1 MDQKKITIPDLIK
14 MKQAGTPIAM
24 LTAYDYPMALILDSA
39 GVDCILV
46 GDSVGNVVLG
56 YESTVPVTMD
66 EMVHH
71 TKAARK
77 GVNHA
82 LLVADMPFMSFNISR
97 EQTIT
102 NAGRL
107 VKEAGADAVKMEG
120 AGEGVITMI
129 RAVVGAGIPVMGHIG
144 LTPQT
149 ATMLGGLKVQ
159 GKTGQAAQQI
169 MRQALELEQAGCFGI
184 VFECIPDVLAEHI
197 SRALKIPSIGI
208 GAGAGCDGQ
217 VLVTHD
223 MVGIT
228 ERFVPKFVKRYAQ
241 AAQIMRE
248 AAEHYV
254 ADVRGKTFPDSAHSF
269 TMKPEDLKGLEP

>member
-107 VKEAGADAVKMEG
+107 VKEAGADAVKNG
-120 AGEGVITMI
+120 
-129 RAVVGAGIPVMGHIG
+129 R
-144 LTPQT
+144 
-149 ATMLGGLKVQ
+149 
-159 GKTGQAAQQI
+159 
-169 MRQALELEQAGCFGI
+169 R
-184 VFECIPDVLAEHI
+184 
-197 SRALKIPSIGI
+197 R
-208 GAGAGCDGQ
+208 
-217 VLVTHD
+217 
-223 MVGIT
+223 
-228 ERFVPKFVKRYAQ
+228 
-241 AAQIMRE
+241 
-248 AAEHYV
+248 
-254 ADVRGKTFPDSAHSF
+254 
-269 TMKPEDLKGLEP
+269 

>member
-1 MDQKKITIPDLIK
+1 M
-14 MKQAGTPIAM
+14 
-24 LTAYDYPMALILDSA
+24 
-39 GVDCILV
+39 
-46 GDSVGNVVLG
+46 
-56 YESTVPVTMD
+56 
-66 EMVHH
+66 
-71 TKAARK
+71 
-77 GVNHA
+77 
-82 LLVADMPFMSFNISR
+82 F
-97 EQTIT
+97 
-102 NAGRL
+102 
-107 VKEAGADAVKMEG
+107 
-120 AGEGVITMI
+120 
-129 RAVVGAGIPVMGHIG
+129 
-144 LTPQT
+144 
-149 ATMLGGLKVQ
+149 
-159 GKTGQAAQQI
+159 
-169 MRQALELEQAGCFGI
+169 
-184 VFECIPDVLAEHI
+184 LAEHI